1 MRSLT
6 TAVAAIICLLFAP
19 ATRADD
25 TLSMP
30 ASMNQFVNWYLDH
43 GACGTWIETGV
54 TEAMWT
60 GVPAGVRYTGT
71 INMWYEPATGQL
83 LRSHHWVT
91 DDGRVLSTGS
101 SLMYW
106 DATKGA
112 PVGSGSGYDQG
123 KPYHGTSVL
132 KGMNADTVVW
142 EYTEQSGDTT
152 RTYTVSDR
160 YTGTNTCTSTVQEG
174 KDGTPWTTT
183 SVRANPGGDLMKATR
198 MVGTWD
204 QTLPDGR
211 TIRREIS
218 WVADK
223 RVLKQERTILGE
235 SGESIDFYLMFWD
248 PVQNHIATLYLDG
261 HGTVINGKVDS
272 ITERDGTVTIVSSH
286 EGIRYGDLTMSTRMT
301 QVVDDTT
308 LTTTFQGMSLND
320 IRHDLSWSDKASV
333 NTRVDPG
340 TKP

>member
-1 MRSLT
+1 MLESPAPAGDIDHAGVVGRTALTPNGMDFVMRSLT

-19 ATRADD
+19 PTRADD

-43 GACGTWIETGV
+43 GACGTWVETGV

-60 GVPAGVRYTGT
+60 GVPAGVRYTST

-160 YTGTNTCTSTVQEG
+160 YTGTNTCTNTCTGS
-174 KDGTPWTTT
+174 GT
-183 SVRANPGGDLMKATR
+183 RCC
-198 MVGTWD
+198 
-204 QTLPDGR
+204 
-211 TIRREIS
+211 
-218 WVADK
+218 
-223 RVLKQERTILGE
+223 
-235 SGESIDFYLMFWD
+235 
-248 PVQNHIATLYLDG
+248 
-261 HGTVINGKVDS
+261 
-272 ITERDGTVTIVSSH
+272 
-286 EGIRYGDLTMSTRMT
+286 
-301 QVVDDTT
+301 
-308 LTTTFQGMSLND
+308 
-320 IRHDLSWSDKASV
+320 SDKHKCKLNNRWQYRDYSNV
-333 NTRVDPG
+333 R
-340 TKP
+340 